1 MARGWWGLPTRVCD
15 SARGVKNAELLI
27 NTINATSIHNV
38 AYQNQKFFRST
49 CEHAIDELP
58 SAMEKGK
65 GVGLITLLTVCVQRL
80 NVT

>member
-1 MARGWWGLPTRVCD
+1 MSLERGAINIV
-15 SARGVKNAELLI
+15 I

-58 SAMEKGK
+58 SAIGKSK
-65 GVGLITLLTVCVQRL
+65 GVGLITLSTECGQ
-80 NVT
+80 